1 MRNKQ
6 LSIYG
11 LKFNPFTHDIPTH
24 ALWISPQAENYCFGI
39 EQQTQHGGFSLVTG
53 NPGLGKT
60 SVMRILK
67 QRLKKIPE
75 INVAVATRPQAS
87 LGDFYREIG
96 DLFGVKL
103 TPHNRWAGTQSLTQK
118 WKHHIETA
126 LCRPVV
132 VIDEAQEASSK
143 LLNELRL
150 LSSTD
155 LDSCNVL
162 TVVLCGDQ
170 RLQDKI
176 STPDMLP
183 LNSRIRNRLALQ
195 EADPEQLQ
203 TCLEH
208 ALTQAGNPGLLTQ
221 GLKVN
226 LANHAM
232 GNTRIMMNMADQ
244 LLAIAMHKELGQI
257 DEKLFLETFHIP
269 QKGQKRK

>member
-24 ALWISPQAENYCFGI
+24 ALWINPQADNFCFGI

-60 SVMRILK
+60 SVMRILE
-67 QRLKKIPE
+67 QRLKIIPE

-96 DLFGVKL
+96 DLFGVQL

-118 WKHHIETA
+118 WKHHIETT
-126 LCRPVV
+126 LCRPVII
-132 VIDEAQEASSK
+132 IDEAQEASPK

-162 TVVLCGDQ
+162 TVALCGDD
-170 RLQDKI
+170 RLQNKLT
-176 STPDMLP
+176 TPDMLP
-183 LNSRIRNRLALQ
+183 LNSRIRNRLILQ
-195 EADPEQLQ
+195 EAHPEQLQ
-203 TCLEH
+203 MCLEH
-208 ALTQAGNPGLLTQ
+208 TLTQAGNPNLLTQ

-232 GNTRIMMNMADQ
+232 GNTRIMMNMANE
-244 LLAIAMHKELGQI
+244 LLTVAIKNELSQI
-257 DEKLFLETFHIP
+257 DEKLFLQTFHTS
-269 QKGQKRK
+269 KKNQKRK